1 MQMIKTQ
8 WSDTRWRR
16 ALAFCAGALVLF
28 YMVCPV
34 APQRW
39 SDLYASYG
47 KTAIIAMAAIYFF
60 RARLD
65 GVLEVKLVIYYTI
78 WLFLTRL
85 FNTDLY
91 LQNELDLVISRI
103 LC

>member
-1 MQMIKTQ
+1 MQMLKTQ

-39 SDLYASYG
+39 ADLYAQTHPLDSVE
-47 KTAIIAMAAIYFF
+47 IAKF
-60 RARLD
+60 
-65 GVLEVKLVIYYTI
+65 VKQIKL
-78 WLFLTRL
+78 
-85 FNTDLY
+85 
-91 LQNELDLVISRI
+91 
-103 LC
+103 